1 MRLRLTVL
9 FVIVTAVAV
18 PATASASEII
28 DRNANDVSLKVAQN
42 GQALVSYSARGK
54 RWNVLAWGA
63 LNAVQPTPGRQAGRV
78 QARLLRRLRHLQ
90 EGRVED
96 VQERLPRVR
105 RPRAAVVHRRLQGVR
120 RLLLGAPVLAAD
132 AAELRSQG
140 DPEAVRL
147 GAAALALPRRA
158 ARPDREPELGLQ
170 EVPPHLRLVHVPRP
184 PGARLQVDVRR
195 RPAGHVRPQP
205 LSSTRST
212 RPTARAGCARTA
224 S

>member
-63 LNAVQPTPGRQAGRV
+63 LNAVQPTPAGKQVEFKLDYSGGYGTYKKDVWKTFKNACR
-78 QARLLRRLRHLQ
+78 AYDGPELQ
-90 EGRVED
+90 WFVAGCK
-96 VQERLPRVR
+96 
-105 RPRAAVVHRRLQGVR
+105 AADGS
-120 RLLLGAPVLAAD
+120 LLGAPVLAAD
-132 AAELRSQG
+132 AAELRSHG

-147 GAAALALPRRA
+147 GAAAVAFPRRA
-158 ARPDREPELGLQ
+158 ARR
-170 EVPPHLRLVHVPRP
+170 
-184 PGARLQVDVRR
+184 
-195 RPAGHVRPQP
+195 
-205 LSSTRST
+205 
-212 RPTARAGCARTA
+212 
-224 S
+224 